1 MDTSGGLFAMNHVLP
16 ACILLFLAV
25 ATAHSAD
32 DALQV
37 VNGDFSDLTGL
48 QERAGGW
55 YAGVPSGWSAMV
67 SVEGSTNYSI
77 RKEAGDFVANVSAL
91 SQTQPSFAAFT
102 QEVGRLSA
110 PGEVTVTFELK
121 EPWHSQEF
129 YLGAAIY
136 DSMSV
141 LYPLAVGNFTNCGAH
156 TLTASNVPAG
166 TQIKIGFWSA
176 LGFPGLDNVKV
187 TVRSNE

>member
-1 MDTSGGLFAMNHVLP
+1 MSLALP
-16 ACILLFLAV
+16 A
-25 ATAHSAD
+25 
-32 DALQV
+32 V
-37 VNGDFSDLTGL
+37 VIAESSDETLSVTNGDFSDLTGL
-48 QERAGGW
+48 QERADGW
-55 YAGVPSGWSAMV
+55 YAGVPAGWNTTV

-91 SQTQPSFAAFT
+91 SQTKPAFEAFT

-110 PGEVTVTFELK
+110 PGDVTLTFEMK
-121 EPWHSQEF
+121 ESWHSPDF

-136 DSMSV
+136 DSMSIA
-141 LYPLAVGNFTNCGAH
+141 YPLAVGNFTSSGTH

-176 LGFPGLDNVKV
+176 LGFPSLDNVKV
-187 TVRSNE
+187 TVRTNE

>member
-1 MDTSGGLFAMNHVLP
+1 M
-16 ACILLFLAV
+16 
-25 ATAHSAD
+25 
-32 DALQV
+32 
-37 VNGDFSDLTGL
+37 
-48 QERAGGW
+48 
-55 YAGVPSGWSAMV
+55 
-67 SVEGSTNYSI
+67 
-77 RKEAGDFVANVSAL
+77 
-91 SQTQPSFAAFT
+91 
-102 QEVGRLSA
+102 SA

-121 EPWHSQEF
+121 EPWHIPEF

-136 DSMSV
+136 DSMSA

-156 TLTASNVPAG
+156 TLTASDVPVG